1 MISFGRG
8 MPSVDIVA
16 MDLLEQAATRAFAAD
31 PAGMSSYGPPAGYA
45 PLRAWIAE
53 RHGVDVERVF
63 ISNGS
68 MQAMWL
74 LFDRLLAPGD
84 AALVE
89 APTFDLTLSALRD
102 HGIDV
107 VGVPMTPDGLDLGT
121 VRELLD
127 GGLPAR
133 LLHVVPNFQN
143 PTGATLP
150 PAQRRELVEL
160 LADRGVLLLEDDPYG
175 PLRFAGDPLAPMLS
189 LAEPD
194 GIIYSSSFSKT
205 ICPGVR
211 VGYLVAPPELVEAL
225 ATRSLHTYL
234 SANMFSQAV
243 VYQFCAAGA
252 LETAIAATAAALRDR
267 AETLVAALRRELPEA
282 RFAEPQGGYFVWL
295 ELPDVVD
302 AERVARALEPQ
313 GVTVMPGTS
322 FMVSGGRH
330 ALRLSYASVTPAE
343 IDEALAR
350 LADACRADAGLQTA
364 TTVT

>member
-211 VGYLVAPPELVEAL
+211 VGYLVAPPELV
-225 ATRSLHTYL
+225 
-234 SANMFSQAV
+234 
-243 VYQFCAAGA
+243 
-252 LETAIAATAAALRDR
+252 
-267 AETLVAALRRELPEA
+267 
-282 RFAEPQGGYFVWL
+282 
-295 ELPDVVD
+295 
-302 AERVARALEPQ
+302 
-313 GVTVMPGTS
+313 
-322 FMVSGGRH
+322 
-330 ALRLSYASVTPAE
+330 
-343 IDEALAR
+343 
-350 LADACRADAGLQTA
+350 
-364 TTVT
+364 